1 MTTLYTFDGAGYYT
15 GQLDIADPYAPQP
28 AGTATA
34 PPTAPEGQV
43 PMWTGQAWAMVAVP
57 VPAGPAPEQL
67 REAAKAA
74 AQAPEA

>member
-15 GQLDIADPYAPQP
+15 GQRDIADPYAPQP

-43 PMWTGQAWAMVAVP
+43 PMWTGQAWAMVTTMTMGQLFV
-57 VPAGPAPEQL
+57 GMSSLIREQEL
-67 REAAKAA
+67 LVSGA
-74 AQAPEA
+74 